1 MQKIRIS
8 GLFKT
13 ASEPELFTNPFFTVN
28 TGRHKK
34 LSFAAVFSYKQN
46 NQKFIC
52 QRLKRVNNAGES
64 RGKYILIQFWFFQK
78 QTQNLITC
86 PPNSCG

>member
-1 MQKIRIS
+1 MDLHLSQAPDENKKISADFRI
-8 GLFKT
+8 FY
-13 ASEPELFTNPFFTVN
+13 PELFTNPFFTVN

-52 QRLKRVNNAGES
+52 QRLKRVNNAGYRTYAAE
-64 RGKYILIQFWFFQK
+64 I
-78 QTQNLITC
+78 
-86 PPNSCG
+86 